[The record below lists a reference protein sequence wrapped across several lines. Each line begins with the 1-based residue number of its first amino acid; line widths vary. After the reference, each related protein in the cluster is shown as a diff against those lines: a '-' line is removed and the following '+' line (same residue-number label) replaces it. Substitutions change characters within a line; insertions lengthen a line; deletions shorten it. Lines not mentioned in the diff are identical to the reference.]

1 MHDLN
6 DLRTSIDNIDAAL
19 LALLAERFRVTEKVG
34 QYKKEHGLPAK
45 DLAREKLQYA
55 RLAKLA
61 KQANLDPA
69 IAHKIWE
76 QIISAVVTRHQEIAQ
91 SKSI

>member
-1 MHDLN
+1 MDELN

-34 QYKKEHGLPAK
+34 YYKKEHGLPAK
-45 DLAREKLQYA
+45 DPEREKLQYA

-61 KQANLDPA
+61 EQANLDPLVA
-69 IAHKIWE
+69 QKIWE
-76 QIISAVVTRHQEIAQ
+76 QIIAEVVARHQAIARR
-91 SKSI
+91 